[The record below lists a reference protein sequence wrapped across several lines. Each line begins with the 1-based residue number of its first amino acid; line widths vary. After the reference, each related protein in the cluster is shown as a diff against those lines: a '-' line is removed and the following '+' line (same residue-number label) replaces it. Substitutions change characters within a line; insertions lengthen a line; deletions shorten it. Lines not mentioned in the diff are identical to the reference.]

1 MRGYTP
7 WRVEEVGRLHRDE
20 RVRLMKDS
28 KVRIGDTYPRSAQS
42 LTDRNY

>member
-28 KVRIGDTYPRSAQS
+28 KVRIGDTYS
-42 LTDRNY
+42 